1 MLRLL
6 KKLSK
11 KKNLITAVMG
21 VVLILLWLSY
31 LIFGSGEKK
40 TELLILG
47 FILPLVAYGFMRL
60 TFKIVMTNASER
72 IRTFAAWFFLISGT
86 VGLIFVGL
94 LTFIRDFPN
103 GFSPVIGVLMGMMVA
118 VLDEVR

>member
-1 MLRLL
+1 ML
-6 KKLSK
+6 KKLSP

-31 LIFGSGEKK
+31 LILGSEEKK

-47 FILPLVAYGFMRL
+47 LVFPPVAYGLMRL
-60 TFKIVMTNASER
+60 AFKIVMINASER
-72 IRTFAAWFFLISGT
+72 IRTFASWFFLISGA